1 MHIYIYRHLND
12 VCYFYICYLVY
23 SGVTILPC
31 VVYTYTY
38 NYIHNDISQMYI
50 YIYIIIYICE
60 NVSAGSASPMSVA
73 QQWWSGGLE
82 HGLRGSWAQQLGE
95 IR

>member
-1 MHIYIYRHLND
+1 M
-12 VCYFYICYLVY
+12 
-23 SGVTILPC
+23 
-31 VVYTYTY
+31 
-38 NYIHNDISQMYI
+38 
-50 YIYIIIYICE
+50 CE